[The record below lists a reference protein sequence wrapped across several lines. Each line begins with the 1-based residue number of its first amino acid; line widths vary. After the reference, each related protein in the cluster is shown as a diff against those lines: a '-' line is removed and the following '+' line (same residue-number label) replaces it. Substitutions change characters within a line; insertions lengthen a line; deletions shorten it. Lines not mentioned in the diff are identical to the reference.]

1 MSAAQANGVSDN
13 GSDSN
18 VPDGDALARLVAE
31 SDTGGRAPDGGFSR
45 AVLLLV
51 PLAWSL
57 FQLWYASPLPYT
69 LRIGVFNATEARA
82 IHLAFAVF
90 LVFTAY
96 PAFRRSP
103 RDRIPLIDWVLAFGA
118 AFCAGYLF
126 LFQTEVARRPGL
138 PNTMDVVVAVAGVLF
153 LLEAARRSLGIAL
166 PIVCGLFLLYAFLG
180 PHLPGLLAHRGA
192 SLNRAASQYWLT
204 TEGVY
209 GVALGVSTAFVFL
222 FVLFGAL
229 LERAG
234 AGNYF
239 IKVAFGLLGHLRGG
253 PAKAA
258 VLGSAA
264 TGLISGSSVANV
276 VTTGTFTIPLMKRVG
291 YPAVKAGAIEV
302 SASVNGQIM
311 PPVMGAAAF
320 LIAEYVGIPYSEVVK
335 HAIIPALLT
344 YLSLFYVV
352 DIEARRY
359 GLAGLEQVR
368 HRSVTMSLAIG
379 GMTISGFIIFS
390 AAVYYGIGWTRDVF
404 GPAATWTVAI
414 GTLVIYL
421 ILIAIRARFPDLES
435 DDPEA
440 MAVELPDAAG
450 IAPAGIHYIL
460 PVFILVWC
468 LMVEELSPGLSAF
481 WGTAALLVLVA
492 TQRPLIALF
501 RGDMHLTTHIRE
513 GMIDVVEGMNTG
525 ARNMIGIGVATAA
538 AGIVVGTVALT
549 GVGLV
554 LSEIVISI
562 SGGNLLVML
571 LLTAVICMVL
581 GLGMPTTANYV
592 VVATLMAP
600 VIVEAATLNGLAV
613 ALVAVHLYV
622 FYFGLMADVTPPVGL
637 ASFAA
642 SAISRADPVMTGVQ
656 AFRYEIRTAILPL
669 MFIYNHQLL
678 LIGTDTWLQLILVVS
693 CSLIAMLAFV
703 SVTQAIFITRSR
715 IWESAVLLLACFMI
729 FRPGLFMEQ
738 VREPYLNAPGAEV
751 VAIAEAAPENAF
763 LRVEVAGTNL
773 DGDDYTRLVQ
783 LPLGSADRPGAE
795 RLAGSG
801 LQVMEF
807 GGETQ
812 VLNAGFRTQ
821 AERLGLEA
829 GQRVTRV
836 LVPDPN
842 AWAAEWTYVPA
853 LILIGLIGM
862 VQWRRRDW
870 DQPGMPRKRP
880 ALSSQ
885 GA

>member
-1 MSAAQANGVSDN
+1 MTSAQDN
-13 GSDSN
+13 DPTRQ
-18 VPDGDALARLVAE
+18 PDPIDQQEELARMVAE
-31 SDTGGRAPDGGFSR
+31 ADTGGRDPAGMFSR
-45 AVLLLV
+45 WVLLLV
-51 PLAWSL
+51 PVAWSL
-57 FQLWYASPLPYT
+57 FQLWYASPLPYQ

-96 PAFRRSP
+96 PAFRWSP
-103 RDRIPLIDWVLAFGA
+103 RSHIPLYDWLLALGG
-118 AFCAGYLF
+118 AFCAGYLY
-126 LFQTEVARRPGL
+126 LYQAEVARRPGL
-138 PNTMDVVVAVAGVLF
+138 PNTMDLIVAVAGILF

-166 PIVCGLFLLYAFLG
+166 PIVGGLFLAYAFLG
-180 PHLPGLLAHRGA
+180 PHLPGLMAHRGA
-192 SLNRAASQYWLT
+192 SLSRAASQYWLT

-239 IKVAFGLLGHLRGG
+239 IKVAFALLGHLRGG

-276 VTTGTFTIPLMKRVG
+276 VTTGTFTIPLMKRTG
-291 YPAVKAGAIEV
+291 YPAIKAGAIEV

-320 LIAEYVGIPYSEVVK
+320 LIAEYVGIAYAEVVK
-335 HAIIPALLT
+335 HAVIPALLT

-352 DIEARRY
+352 DIEARKY
-359 GLAGLEQVR
+359 NLSGLER
-368 HRSVTMSLAIG
+368 KRYRPAAMGLAIG
-379 GMTISGFIIFS
+379 GMTISGFILFS
-390 AAVYYGIGWTRDVF
+390 AAVYYGLGWTRSYF
-404 GPAATWTVAI
+404 GASATWAVGFGA
-414 GTLVIYL
+414 LALY
-421 ILIAIRARFPDLES
+421 IASIAARSRFPDLEA
-435 DDPEA
+435 DDPDD
-440 MAVELPDAAG
+440 MAKNLPDPVA

-481 WGTAALLVLVA
+481 WGTCSLIFLVA
-492 TQRPLIALF
+492 TQRPLLALF
-501 RGDMHLTTHIRE
+501 RGSRNLAGPLKE
-513 GMIDVVEGMNTG
+513 GIVDLVEGLATG
-525 ARNMIGIGVATAA
+525 ARNMIGIGIATAA

-554 LSEIVISI
+554 LAEIVISV
-562 SGGNLLVML
+562 SGGNLLIML
-571 LLTAVICMVL
+571 LLTALICMVL

-600 VIVEAATLNGLAV
+600 VIVEAASLNGLAV

-656 AFRYEIRTAILPL
+656 AFRYEMRTAILPL
-669 MFIYNHQLL
+669 IFIYNHQLL
-678 LIGTDTWLQLILVVS
+678 LIGVGSWPHLIIVVTG
-693 CSLIAMLAFV
+693 SLMAMLVFV
-703 SVTQAIFITRSR
+703 SVTQGLFVSRSR
-715 IWESAVLLLACFMI
+715 IWESAVLLVACFMM
-729 FRPGLFMEQ
+729 FRPGFFMDYLDEPTRDAPPEQ
-738 VREPYLNAPGAEV
+738 FLEIVEDMPGNSFLSFEV
-751 VAIAEAAPENAF
+751 GGMDLSGN
-763 LRVEVAGTNL
+763 
-773 DGDDYTRLVQ
+773 DYTRVAR
-783 LPLGSADRPGAE
+783 LPLGDVRPAAE
-795 RLAGSG
+795 RLNASG
-801 LQVMEF
+801 VQIMEF
-807 GGETQ
+807 GGQTQ
-812 VLNAGFRTQ
+812 IINVRFRSQ

-829 GQRVTRV
+829 GQTVTRV
-836 LVPDPN
+836 LVPNEDRLT
-842 AWAAEWTYVPA
+842 AEWMYVPA
-853 LILIGLIGM
+853 LGLIGLIGAL
-862 VQWRRRDW
+862 QWRRREW

-880 ALSSQ
+880 SA
-885 GA
+885 A